1 MQRTF
6 PARVINSLFLVETI
20 NLQFYEKKSIK
31 KTAFFE
37 NCGYAMWYEQKCMVV
52 GAIYDV

>member
-6 PARVINSLFLVETI
+6 PARVINFIVFSGN